1 MTDGHGGGS
10 IVASIV
16 ANQTLHPISNIT
28 HSAKGPT
35 ITAVV
40 FASTGN
46 FHEGL
51 GCEDAMQSDEGD
63 LGRKEDR
70 LVGPP
75 VGFETTRCSK
85 QSHHLAL
92 TIVRLVSSDYGMSRK
107 RGCRCCY
114 CRAEK

>member
-16 ANQTLHPISNIT
+16 ANQTLHPISNIIR
-28 HSAKGPT
+28 SAKGPT

-51 GCEDAMQSDEGD
+51 GCEDAMQSDEAD

-75 VGFETTRCSK
+75 VDDTMQQAK
-85 QSHHLAL
+85 P
-92 TIVRLVSSDYGMSRK
+92 SSSPY
-107 RGCRCCY
+107 Y
-114 CRAEK
+114 CQTSIF